1 MRGIFHRRLR
11 FISIFPV
18 SPVKGFNSPWFS
30 LKFFVS
36 RQRVVVDV
44 YNCSFIVN
52 GEGKKAR
59 KRKKNN
65 VRKRLV
71 GALGG
76 TDII

>member
-1 MRGIFHRRLR
+1 M
-11 FISIFPV
+11 
-18 SPVKGFNSPWFS
+18 
-30 LKFFVS
+30 
-36 RQRVVVDV
+36 VDV

-52 GEGKKAR
+52 GEGKKQGNG
-59 KRKKNN
+59 KKNN